1 MKQISALAWILFISM
16 MSCFAQRSIKIDLTN
31 QEAYLLDH
39 GRVILRAPI
48 CSGRPG
54 HETPVGSFR
63 VTDKDINM
71 KVPTGLEFVQAPM
84 QHYVQF
90 QPAIGLHAGFL
101 PGRPAS
107 HGCVRMPQEYAVAF
121 FKAATLGMPVIVY
134 GSPQSARI
142 YWASR
147 RTRPSG
153 FTHVAAFGYRG
164 NVDANMDAFK
174 RRRDAA
180 FEQFETEWVP
190 FPYVDA
196 HVAGRWTEKQPT
208 ETFLEDQKFHL
219 QHNLNVF
226 FYLREDNYINIFSC
240 IGCDM
245 HPKRLCNRSIR
256 GPFRS
261 AARVVADRSACEIEA
276 KHKSRIH

>member
-1 MKQISALAWILFISM
+1 MKQFLVFGGILFTWAI
-16 MSCFAQRSIKIDLTN
+16 SCFAERVLEIDLTN
-31 QEAYLLDH
+31 QEAYLTDH
-39 GRVILRAPI
+39 GRVILSAPI

-54 HETPVGSFR
+54 HETPTVNFR
-63 VTDKDINM
+63 VTDKDMNHASSFYGFFGDPATKQIVVPDADIDM

-84 QHYVQF
+84 RYYVQF

-107 HGCVRMPQEYAVAF
+107 HGCVRMPDEYAVAF
-121 FKAATLGMPVIVY
+121 FQAATVGMPVIVY

-164 NVDANMDAFK
+164 NVDADMDAFK

-180 FEQFETEWVP
+180 FEQFETEW
-190 FPYVDA
+190 DA
-196 HVAGRWTEKQPT
+196 REKGS
-208 ETFLEDQKFHL
+208 
-219 QHNLNVF
+219 NA
-226 FYLREDNYINIFSC
+226 
-240 IGCDM
+240 
-245 HPKRLCNRSIR
+245 RLM
-256 GPFRS
+256 
-261 AARVVADRSACEIEA
+261 
-276 KHKSRIH
+276 